1 MKYFDEL
8 KKSMSYLAKTKKTI
22 FIGQAVEYP
31 GTAIT
36 NTLKEIPKKK
46 LYELPVSEEM
56 QMGISIGLVMQNFVP
71 ISIYPRLNFLILSMN
86 QLVNH
91 LDKLNQM
98 TKNKFKSKVII
109 RTSIGSERPLHP
121 QYQHVG
127 DFTSALKEMCPS
139 LNVVRL
145 DETKDI
151 FKSYKKAIDPNFNKS
166 SIIIEY
172 GDYYNEK

>member
-46 LYELPVSEEM
+46 LYELPVCEEM

-121 QYQHVG
+121 QISMWEILH
-127 DFTSALKEMCPS
+127 
-139 LNVVRL
+139 
-145 DETKDI
+145 
-151 FKSYKKAIDPNFNKS
+151 
-166 SIIIEY
+166 
-172 GDYYNEK
+172 

>member
-1 MKYFDEL
+1 MRYFQEL
-8 KKSMSYLAKTKKTI
+8 KKSMNYLAKNRKTI

-36 NTLKEIPKKK
+36 NTLQEIPRKK

-56 QMGISIGLVMQNFVP
+56 QMGISIGLVMKNFIP

-91 LDKLNQM
+91 LDKFNQM
-98 TKNKFKSKVII
+98 TYNKFNSKVII

-127 DFTSALKEMCPS
+127 DFTTALRDMCPS
-139 LNVVRL
+139 LNVIRL

-151 FKSYKKAIDPNFNKS
+151 FKSYKRALDSKNNKS
-166 SIIIEY
+166 SLIIEY